1 MESHWL
7 QTMYQK
13 DQMESSVLWL
23 SLLIAKDHPLKKKH
37 SPDIQIDLWKII
49 GLLPQE
55 IIAILMVEPEVKVR

>member
-23 SLLIAKDHPLKKKH
+23 SLQIAKDHPLKKKH

>member
-7 QTMYQK
+7 RTMYQK

-23 SLLIAKDHPLKKKH
+23 SLQIAKDHPLEKKH